1 MESLPIVVFRF
12 AEAEFE
18 QLSGTLRVDGQERR
32 LRPQTAA
39 VLAQLLEHA
48 GQLVSHDRLIESVWG
63 DTIVTDNSLA
73 QCISEIRGALGP
85 TRSNTIESV
94 PRRGYRVR
102 VPVAHGVAGVSGGS
116 VSGTAAATGDVL
128 TATAEPA
135 SPPMPNPTPEVR
147 GGATP
152 QGRPSRR
159 RALLGAVGTVVLLGA
174 SWLLW
179 HNNRASNTSAVLALA
194 VLPLET
200 KAADADLAW
209 FGDVVGEDLTY
220 NLSRIPGARLIS
232 RVSTQAYPAH
242 GVDVRAVG
250 QQLGVRY
257 LVGGS
262 LRREGDKILLNLHM
276 ADTQTGLQH
285 WAERFTTSIAELPR
299 TEHWAA
305 QRIAQSLHLELIN
318 TLAHDTA
325 QLTAAQLDAHTLGL
339 QAWAAWNLDTP
350 KDAQRAKGL
359 AQQALAIDDRAILAL
374 KTLASWHLRARIN
387 QSMPAEEALAGA
399 ESFARRAMAVDPNHP
414 LVNTVMGGALTLR
427 GQYDPSI
434 RHLTEEIQS
443 NPSHPVA
450 YYFLGLS
457 YLMQGEPER
466 AVKVYEQLISISPRD
481 TRLSR
486 YHRNLAMAYLHLGQL
501 TPALRFARAATETP
515 QVFPNA
521 WAALAAVCALNGDA
535 ACSQP
540 AIQKFI
546 ALRPGFD
553 IERVEAEWPPATA
566 KFSAQH
572 AEFLRGLRLA
582 GLPEKGQP
590 PLRQP

>member
-1 MESLPIVVFRF
+1 MESLSTVVFRF

-48 GQLVSHDRLIESVWG
+48 GQLVSHERLIEAVWG

-94 PRRGYRVR
+94 PRRGYTVR
-102 VPVAHGVAGVSGGS
+102 VPVAHGVSGGS
-116 VSGTAAATGDVL
+116 VSGSAAATGGVPAP
-128 TATAEPA
+128 ATEPA
-135 SPPMPNPTPEVR
+135 STPMPMPEVL
-147 GGATP
+147 GGAALK
-152 QGRPSRR
+152 GRPSRR
-159 RALLGAVGTVVLLGA
+159 WALLGALGAMVLLGA

-179 HNNRASNTSAVLALA
+179 HNNRPSMASAALTLA

-220 NLSRIPGARLIS
+220 NLSRIPGARVIS

-262 LRREGDKILLNLHM
+262 LRREGDKILLNLHL
-276 ADTQTGLQH
+276 ADTKTGQQH

-325 QLTAAQLDAHTLGL
+325 QLTAPQLDAHTLGL

-350 KDAQRAKGL
+350 KDAQRAKAL
-359 AQQALAIDDRAILAL
+359 ALQALAIDDRAILAL
-374 KTLASWHLRARIN
+374 KTMASWHLRARIN

-399 ESFARRAMAVDPNHP
+399 ESFARRAMADPNHP

-434 RHLTEEIQS
+434 RHLAEEIQS

-486 YHRNLAMAYLHLGQL
+486 YHRNLAMAYLHLGQMK
-501 TPALRFARAATETP
+501 PALRHARAATETP
-515 QVFPNA
+515 QVFSNA
-521 WAALAAVCALNGDA
+521 WAALAAVCALSGDV

-540 AIQKFI
+540 AMQKFI

-553 IERVEAEWPPATA
+553 IERVEAEWPPASA
-566 KFSAQH
+566 GFNAQH

-582 GLPEKGQP
+582 GLPEKGQASQ
-590 PLRQP
+590 RQP